1 MNNTNFILVGHL
13 QVLGIPLSSLYKD
26 NQNNVYYLTVRS
38 CEDVDVATYVM
49 SEVTPANVVDY
60 MEKRIGLRSIF
71 GEGKLFEY
79 QHTDGENLS
88 KERMIPIRKKKAY
101 ALLKNDGLEDS
112 FDDSLAYKSYALKR
126 YLRNVV
132 K

>member
-38 CEDVDVATYVM
+38 FDDVDVATYVM

-60 MEKRIGLRSIF
+60 MEKRIGLKSIF

-79 QHTDGENLS
+79 QHMDGENLS

-112 FDDSLAYKSYALKR
+112 FDDTLAYKSYALKR
-126 YLRNVV
+126 YLRNVA

>member
-38 CEDVDVATYVM
+38 FEDVDVATYVM

-71 GEGKLFEY
+71 G
-79 QHTDGENLS
+79 D
-88 KERMIPIRKKKAY
+88 RK
-101 ALLKNDGLEDS
+101 S
-112 FDDSLAYKSYALKR
+112 
-126 YLRNVV
+126 VV
-132 K
+132 